1 MRSSLIRNTRHAP
14 ITSSTFTPRASPTIA
29 HFASTIPSRSA
40 SPSTRTPR
48 LAGAQI
54 GVYHFHSYSH
64 RQAPSIEEQVP
75 VQLAYDVVEPS
86 NPFPEAAGQS
96 LVICHGLFGS
106 KQNWRSLAKAFAAKL
121 GMPVYTLDLRNH
133 GHSPHAS
140 PHTYSA
146 MAADIHQF
154 FVSHKLTSGVNLL
167 GHSMGGKA
175 VMALALNSDL
185 NRPLRS
191 LISVDMSPARGKISP
206 EFASYTDAMMDIEKA
221 QVKTKHEADVILQ
234 KTEPTLS
241 VRQFLL
247 TNTRLSK
254 SPFPHLTFRIPL
266 ALLSAAIPN
275 IGDFPYSPPPPVSAK
290 SPQWNGPVLFI
301 KGEQSKYL
309 NKGNIPV
316 ASSFFPQMRL
326 EVLDAGHWVHAEK
339 PIETVELVR
348 SFIQGVVQ

>member
-1 MRSSLIRNTRHAP
+1 MRLSLIRNIHNTPA
-14 ITSSTFTPRASPTIA
+14 TSALTSCISPSIARCISTFPFGRAVT
-29 HFASTIPSRSA
+29 
-40 SPSTRTPR
+40 PSTHIPR
-48 LAGAQI
+48 LIGPQI

-64 RQAPSIEEQVP
+64 HQTSSIKEQVP

-86 NPFPEAAGQS
+86 NPFPEAVGQS

-106 KQNWRSLAKAFAAKL
+106 KQNWRSLAKAFAVKL

-133 GHSPHAS
+133 GQSPHAS

-154 FVSHKLTSGVNLL
+154 FISHKLTSGVNLL

-175 VMALALNSDL
+175 VMALALNGDL
-185 NRPLRS
+185 NGPLRS
-191 LISVDMSPARGKISP
+191 LISVDMSPAKGKISP
-206 EFASYTDAMMDIEKA
+206 EFASYTNAMMDIETA
-221 QVKTKHEADVILQ
+221 RVKTKQEADVILQ
-234 KTEPTLS
+234 KTEPILAT
-241 VRQFLL
+241 RQFLL

-254 SPFPHLTFRIPL
+254 SPSPHLTFRIPL
-266 ALLSAAIPN
+266 SLLSAAIPH
-275 IGDFPYSPPPPVSAK
+275 IGDFPYSPPPPVSSN
-290 SPQWNGPVLFI
+290 SPQWDGPVLLI

-309 NKGNIPV
+309 NKRNIPV
-316 ASSFFPQMRL
+316 TSSFFPQMKL

-339 PIETVELVR
+339 PVETVELVR